1 MLDKQT
7 AAMLK
12 LILEASPDGESIV
25 IEKKDLL
32 EKIGQSVEIDPDALK
47 EAAERLSIAGFINIV
62 YQDDEVYGIAS
73 LAKGRA
79 AAEKL
84 VNAKKPE
91 LDIFKPDFG
100 SPISLNK
107 IFQYA
112 FMGALAG
119 GIIAGAILGIL
130 AKLI

>member
-12 LILEASPDGESIV
+12 LILEASPDGESVV
-25 IEKKDLL
+25 IEKKDIL
-32 EKIGQSVEIDPDALK
+32 EKIGQSVDIDADALK
-47 EAAERLSIAGFINIV
+47 EAAERLALAGFINIV

-79 AAEKL
+79 AAEKI

-91 LDIFKPDFG
+91 LDIFKPEFS
-100 SPISLNK
+100 SPINLNK
-107 IFQYA
+107 VFQYA
-112 FMGALAG
+112 FMGALTG
-119 GIIAGAILGIL
+119 GIIAGAIFSIL
-130 AKLI
+130 SKLI

>member
-84 VNAKKPE
+84 VNAKNPE